1 MGGSPVEKSSQI
13 PEMNNFNEALGRV
26 MQVSKSDLAKILAQ
40 ENDLLITGKAPVFGR
55 GFLSLTLLR
64 L

>member
-1 MGGSPVEKSSQI
+1 
-13 PEMNNFNEALGRV
+13 V